1 MRIGIERSCSVSATC
16 RSGYSDGCPCRELAR
31 FMVVADQTDHVCARP
46 TMTAVQHPPDFFAAG
61 EESVSFKSISSVG
74 RAASM
79 VRKIA
84 AAVVFD
90 VESGR
95 DAKN

>member
-1 MRIGIERSCSVSATC
+1 
-16 RSGYSDGCPCRELAR
+16 
-31 FMVVADQTDHVCARP
+31 
-46 TMTAVQHPPDFFAAG
+46 MTAVQHSPDVFIVVRKVLA
-61 EESVSFKSISSVG
+61 SSISSVG

-90 VESGR
+90 VERGRGEEAWSTSRAVDLPQRFSGEVI
-95 DAKN
+95 AGAA